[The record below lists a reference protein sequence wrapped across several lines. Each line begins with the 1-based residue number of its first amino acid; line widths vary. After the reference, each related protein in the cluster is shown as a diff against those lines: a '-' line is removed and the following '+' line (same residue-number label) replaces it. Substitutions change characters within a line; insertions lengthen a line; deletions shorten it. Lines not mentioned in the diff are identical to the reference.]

1 MGFLMSDGLEIVRAF
16 LKERLDIEP
25 ARVTSAA
32 TLEALDVDSLIL
44 LELFFEFEEKL
55 GLALTKDIPSP
66 KTIGQLLE
74 IVKRLQTATSAG

>member
-1 MGFLMSDGLEIVRAF
+1 MTDGLEIVRAF

-25 ARVTSAA
+25 ARVMPEA
-32 TLEALDVDSLIL
+32 TLEELDVNSLIL

-55 GLALTKDIPSP
+55 GLALVKDIPTP

-74 IVKRLQTATSAG
+74 IVKRLQTAAAVR